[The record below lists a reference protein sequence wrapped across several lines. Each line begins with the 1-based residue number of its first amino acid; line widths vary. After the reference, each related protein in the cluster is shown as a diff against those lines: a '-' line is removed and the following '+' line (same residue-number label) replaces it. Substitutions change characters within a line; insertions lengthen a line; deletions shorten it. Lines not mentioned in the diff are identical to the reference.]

1 MNKLSQ
7 EQVWN
12 IIGKDWKTFRVKTP
26 LEVKEFLKGK
36 HGRILDL
43 GCGSGRN
50 LVKQKGLEWH
60 AVDFSGKMLE
70 YARKSAR
77 KKGIKAK
84 FFKASVINLPFEDNF
99 FDCAIFISTL
109 HCVEGEKARE
119 KTLKELYRVM
129 KKNAEV
135 MISVW
140 DRSRSRQ
147 KEFGEIGK
155 EFYMDW
161 KSQGKAFKRYIYLY
175 DEKEL
180 EKEVKKAGFK
190 VLAEEV
196 KLKIKDKHS
205 KKNIILYCKK

>member
-1 MNKLSQ
+1 MNQ

-12 IIGKDWKTFRVKTP
+12 IIGRDWKTFRVKTP

-50 LVKQKGLEWH
+50 LVKQKGLEWY
-60 AVDFSGKMLE
+60 AVDFSSKMLE

-77 KKGIKAK
+77 KKNVKAK
-84 FFKASVINLPFEDNF
+84 FFKATASEMPFEDDF
-99 FDCAIFISTL
+99 FDAAIFISTL
-109 HCVEGEKARE
+109 HCIEGEKAR
-119 KTLKELYRVM
+119 KRALKELYRVM
-129 KKNAEV
+129 KKNTEL
-135 MISVW
+135 MITVW
-140 DRSRSRQ
+140 DKSRSRQ
-147 KEFGEIGK
+147 KEFENIGR

-175 DEKEL
+175 EQKEL

-196 KLKIKDKHS
+196 KLKMKDKHS